1 MPGTLFVVA
10 TPIGNLEDI
19 TFRAVR
25 VLGEVDLIAAED
37 TRRTSKL
44 LAHYRIQRPLT
55 SYRQHNEAR
64 ETARLLARL
73 QAGASIALVSDAGTP
88 GIADPGAR
96 LVRAALEAGCK
107 VVPIPGPS
115 ALTAALSV
123 AGLEAEQFVFMG
135 FPPASGT
142 ARSRWFER
150 LGQEDR
156 PVVVFEAP
164 HRFTRTWSELRHNL
178 PNDQIIVL
186 REISKINE
194 QLVVESNTAA
204 DFPVRTIG
212 EFVMVIDRKPKSIEN
227 SGPPPAEA
235 ARISDALRA
244 AGFHKDEALQLTARA
259 LASTES
265 STKKAIK
272 ASKMSGK

>member
-150 LGQEDR
+150 LADEDR

-164 HRFTRTWSELRHNL
+164 HRFARTWTELRHNVS
-178 PNDQIIVL
+178 NDTIVVL

-194 QLVVESNTAA
+194 QLVVKSSSGVEV
-204 DFPVRTIG
+204 PVKTLG
-212 EFVMVIDRKPKSIEN
+212 ELVMVIDRKPKSLEK
-227 SGPPPAEA
+227 SGPDPADA

-244 AGFHKDEALQLTARA
+244 AGFQKDEALRLTARA
-259 LASTES
+259 LDATES
-265 STKKAIK
+265 ATKKAIK
-272 ASKMSGK
+272 ESKMSVK